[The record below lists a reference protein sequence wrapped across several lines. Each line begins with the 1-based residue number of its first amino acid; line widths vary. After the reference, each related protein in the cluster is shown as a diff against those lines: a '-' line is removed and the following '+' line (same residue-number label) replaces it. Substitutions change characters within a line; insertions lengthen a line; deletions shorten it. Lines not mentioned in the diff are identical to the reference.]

1 MLAEAVGLAMVAVTA
16 VALGEESREVVSA
29 KAPLVGSRA
38 MAVEMAAWVAAVRL
52 VTAVETAVEAQ
63 KVVWGERMAKEVRM
77 GG

>member
-16 VALGEESREVVSA
+16 VALGEESREVVLA

-52 VTAVETAVEAQ
+52 VTAVETAVVAQ

-77 GG
+77 EG